1 MSNISA
7 VISWKFNDQPG
18 MVTKN
23 NVITG
28 FPGGIPSQADQDTC
42 SEEYNAYLTSIAYIA
57 QRVAEYPTTGDQL
70 DLLYHDMTAGKSDKT
85 GQWYTVIAKIKTDNP
100 KPE

>member
-1 MSNISA
+1 MSNIAA
-7 VISWKFNDQPG
+7 VIGWKFNDQPG

-23 NVITG
+23 NVITD
-28 FPGGIPSQADQDTC
+28 FPGGIPSQADQDTW
-42 SEEYNAYLTSIAYIA
+42 SEEYNAYLTRIAYTA
-57 QRVAEYPTTGDQL
+57 KRVAAYPTIGDQF

-85 GQWYTVIAKIKTDNP
+85 GQWYTAIAKIKTDNP